1 MKHKSLS
8 TKLSTLPNKSLSK
21 WDEAIAKAKLK
32 IKEVKRSIKTFESL
46 RDQGMEFPAVE
57 TTQKAKRRKAA

>member
-1 MKHKSLS
+1 MKRKQVSTELS
-8 TKLSTLPNKSLSK
+8 KRQDTSLSK

-46 RDQGMEFPAVE
+46 RDQGMEFP
-57 TTQKAKRRKAA
+57 QPKASRTEKRRKAA